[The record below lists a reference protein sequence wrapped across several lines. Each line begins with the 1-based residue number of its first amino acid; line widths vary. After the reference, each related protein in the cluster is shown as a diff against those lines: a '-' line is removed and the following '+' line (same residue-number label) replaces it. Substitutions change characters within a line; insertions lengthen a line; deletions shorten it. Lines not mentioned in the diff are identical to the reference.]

1 MSDADSVIFYGHQQK
16 MGKSRRRIHLKICEE
31 LNKKRV
37 KVFRFSGVL
46 MKFEVDLI
54 VNKIAEFKE
63 QLQPLEGILDTTHS
77 VINGGYEFVIF
88 F

>member
-1 MSDADSVIFYGHQQK
+1 
-16 MGKSRRRIHLKICEE
+16 MGKSKRRIHLKICEE
-31 LNKKRV
+31 VNKKRV

-46 MKFEVDLI
+46 MKFEVDII

-63 QLQPLEGILDTTHS
+63 QLQPIEGILDITHS
-77 VINGGYEFVIF
+77 DINDGYAFVIF